1 MKIIVCIKQV
11 PATASV
17 KIDPVTLQLIREGV
31 ENVLNP
37 FDCHALE
44 AALALKETEGAEV
57 IALSMGPARAEA
69 VLREAL
75 AMGCDRAVLLSDRAF
90 AGSDTWATGYLLKLA
105 VEKIGGVD
113 LIVCGKQAI
122 DGDTAQIGP
131 ELAAQ
136 LGIMQALGISAL
148 KWSAGDGTL
157 LLRRQTDAGYDRIRL
172 ALPAVL
178 GVERELNTPRIP
190 TLLGYMHAE
199 HAPVTVW
206 NAADLEPESAWV
218 GLNGSPTR
226 VAASRPAEL
235 RRRHTTVIRR
245 EAAYAANELA
255 RMLEAELSNGK
266 GRD

>member
-11 PATASV
+11 PAAASV
-17 KIDPVTLQLIREGV
+17 KIDPVTSQLVREGV
-31 ENVLNP
+31 ESILNP

-44 AALALKETEGAEV
+44 AALALKEAEGAEV

-69 VLREAL
+69 ALREAL
-75 AMGCDRAVLLSDRAF
+75 GMGCDRAVLLSDRTF
-90 AGSDTWATGYLLKLA
+90 AGSDTWGTGYLLKLA
-105 VEKIGGVD
+105 VEKLGGAD
-113 LIVCGKQAI
+113 LIFCGKQAI
-122 DGDTAQIGP
+122 DGDTAQVGP

-136 LGIMQALGISAL
+136 LGMMQALGITGLELSA
-148 KWSAGDGTL
+148 ADGEL
-157 LLRRQTDAGYDRIRL
+157 SLRRQTDAGYDRIRL

-190 TLLGYMHAE
+190 TLRGYMHAE

-206 NAADLEPESAWV
+206 NAADLEPEPAWI

-235 RRRHTTVIRR
+235 RGRHTTVIRR
-245 EAAYAANELA
+245 EAAHAATELV
-255 RMLEAELSNGK
+255 RLLETKFANRKE
-266 GRD
+266 RD